1 MKYLYALSQ
10 GIIPDVV
17 AGHSLGEWT
26 AILAAEVISFED
38 AVEAVYYRGLYMSEA
53 IEPGK
58 GGMAAILGLDLSEI
72 ERVLKKTIQTS
83 KLLITILLLK

>member
-72 ERVLKKTIQTS
+72 ERVLKTIQTS